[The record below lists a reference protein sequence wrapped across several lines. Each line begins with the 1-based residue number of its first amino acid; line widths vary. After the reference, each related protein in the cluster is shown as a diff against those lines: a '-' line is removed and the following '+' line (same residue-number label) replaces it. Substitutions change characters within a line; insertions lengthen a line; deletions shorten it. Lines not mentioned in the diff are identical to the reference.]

1 MFEESVA
8 QITADM
14 IESTH
19 DDALIRCSDVGRT
32 YGRGDSAVVA
42 VHGAS
47 CTVSPG
53 DRIAIMG
60 PSGSGKSTL
69 LHLLAGLESPTVGS
83 VSYPRLAVAGTPG
96 SPSAIGL
103 VFQAPTLIPSLTVV
117 ENVLLPLLLG
127 ADAPS
132 DAAERAHAALALL
145 DIDVLSND
153 LPQELSGGQAQRVVI
168 ARVLASRPQVI
179 LADEPTSQLD
189 RATADHVADVL
200 VQVADETGAA
210 LVIATHDEAIG
221 ARMRQ
226 EWPMDDG
233 RLVVDPA
240 YRNTASKACPAGGH
254 E

>member
-1 MFEESVA
+1 MFDETVVQLSA
-8 QITADM
+8 GTIA
-14 IESTH
+14 STH
-19 DDALIRCSDVGRT
+19 ADALIRCSDVGRT

-47 CTVSPG
+47 CAVRPG

-83 VSYPRLAVAGTPG
+83 ISYPGLTATGTPG

-103 VFQAPTLIPSLTVV
+103 VFQAPTLIPSLTVA

-127 ADAPS
+127 TDGPP

-210 LVIATHDEAIG
+210 LVIATHDVAIG
-221 ARMRQ
+221 SRMRQ
-226 EWPMDDG
+226 NWPMDDG
-233 RLVVDPA
+233 RLVLD
-240 YRNTASKACPAGGH
+240 RAGAK